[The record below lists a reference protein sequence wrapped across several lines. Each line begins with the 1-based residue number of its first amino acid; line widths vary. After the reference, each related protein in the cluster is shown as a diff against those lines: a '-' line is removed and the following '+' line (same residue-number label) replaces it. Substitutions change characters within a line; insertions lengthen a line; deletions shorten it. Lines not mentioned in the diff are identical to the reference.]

1 MPDIQGMQLE
11 LISEKNVKLTKSYH
25 QEGFQTKN
33 RKSSSTEFCE
43 IFGENS
49 FFSSE
54 VKNTIKSCEITVTL
68 RISKWTNFLND
79 LHTFDCS

>member
-49 FFSSE
+49 FFSSDSQ
-54 VKNTIKSCEITVTL
+54 KHHKKL
-68 RISKWTNFLND
+68 RNHCDTTNFKMDKL
-79 LHTFDCS
+79 LK